1 MAQRRTLLIADI
13 GHEPLEPMAQRLAQ
27 MGFHAQR
34 VKTGDEARELL
45 RDPRYQ
51 VGGVALPPDLPAA
64 SLERAVAA
72 FRASGRAEA
81 PTLIVSGP
89 RPDADGRARLR
100 RSGVRFALWT
110 PADDHTLR
118 FQANRV
124 LAGGGP
130 QGGTR
135 GAERVPT
142 NWPVKV
148 RSGGRE
154 KWAKV
159 YSISESGAY
168 LVTSRPSM
176 VRALVYL
183 DLPLQGEDVPLAG
196 EVMMTNVPGNLVQ
209 KNLPIGMGIRFRATD
224 PDAARRLLAF
234 TTDRSRQLV
243 I

>member
-1 MAQRRTLLIADI
+1 VAQRRTLLIADI
-13 GHEPLEPMAQRLAQ
+13 GSEPLEPMAQRLAQ
-27 MGFHAQR
+27 LGFHAQR

-45 RDPRYQ
+45 RDPRYE
-51 VGGVALPPDLPAA
+51 VGGVALPPDLAA
-64 SLERAVAA
+64 AGLEGAVAA
-72 FRASGRAEA
+72 FRASGRAEP
-81 PTLIVSGP
+81 PTLIVAGP

-100 RSGVRFALWT
+100 RAGVRFALWT

-130 QGGTR
+130 R
-135 GAERVPT
+135 RAARVAERVPT
-142 NWPVKV
+142 NWPVKI
-148 RSGGRE
+148 RCGGRE

-159 YSISESGAY
+159 YSVSTSGAY

-183 DLPLQGEDVPLAG
+183 DLPLPGEDVPIAG

-209 KNLPIGMGIRFRATD
+209 RNLPIGMGIRFRATD
-224 PDAARRLLAF
+224 PDAAQRLVAF